1 MRSLVHAFLR
11 RLSRQ
16 ATVDV
21 AIHQT
26 LPSESRLEG
35 KLTFAGGLHIQGHVQ
50 GTLTPQGLHTGIV
63 VDEAAQVF
71 TENLEAD
78 TILIKGQVTAQTV
91 RAQRIVLTGTARVT
105 GALDAAEVEIQNGAL
120 FDGRVSIRR
129 PAVAAEP
136 KAKAV
141 SSGSATV
148 AKGRLQEALGVP
160 APTQAELA

>member
-1 MRSLVHAFLR
+1 MRSLVLAFLR

-35 KLTFAGGLHIQGHVQ
+35 KLTFSGGLHIQGHVQ

-120 FDGRVSIRR
+120 FDGRVSIQR
-129 PAVAAEP
+129 PMAAES

-141 SSGSATV
+141 SAGSATV
-148 AKGRLQEALGVP
+148 AKGRLQEALG
-160 APTQAELA
+160 ASHPTQAELA